1 MRPNAFLNLVNIV
14 KRKIFVYIALNK
26 DNRKLESVII

>member
-1 MRPNAFLNLVNIV
+1 MRFNVFFNLVNIV
-14 KRKIFVYIALNK
+14 KRKIFVYIVFNK